1 MFQMVAVGCGRMV
14 LASWVEQP
22 PEASDFCFGRSQS
35 ILNHVRQSQSP
46 KSIHVGMVPFKVNSY
61 WIMSVKV
68 KVKVNQYCFRYLKVN
83 PYSGIGHIHCGKLSC
98 AILLTIFIFVQVAEY
113 MKIYLFQAAPQICL
127 LSKLWN
133 LQDRILHSW
142 LVVKVSRRRK
152 DKFWNFG
159 CFGAHLF
166 CVTKVSGQYRFTII

>member
-1 MFQMVAVGCGRMV
+1 MFQIVAVGCGRMV

-68 KVKVNQYCFRYLKVN
+68 KVKVNQHCFRYLKVN
-83 PYSGIGHIHCGKLSC
+83 PYSGIGHIHCGCGILNC
-98 AILLTIFIFVQVAEY
+98 AILLTIFIFVQVAEWKCICCKLLLRFVCY
-113 MKIYLFQAAPQICL
+113 LSYGICKTGFYTAGWLWKCQGGEKISFETLDVLVPTYFASLRSQVNTVL
-127 LSKLWN
+127 L
-133 LQDRILHSW
+133 
-142 LVVKVSRRRK
+142 
-152 DKFWNFG
+152 
-159 CFGAHLF
+159 
-166 CVTKVSGQYRFTII
+166 